1 MDGTWI
7 VSMIPAIE
15 RAECMWSMPEPMS
28 EPIVAPE
35 RSGALERVAQQLES
49 PPTEAADAVMY
60 ERPAV
65 TSPSAA
71 AAPEPVAFAPVRS
84 KTPLREDIEEALA
97 DGLRVAYAALN
108 PQQQA
113 AFREHAERLA
123 AMIEGMMTSGK
134 FDVKLVHD
142 RVVAWLKLIPKANTF
157 FLTQE
162 AKVKTDAI
170 LVLATRAKSLS

>member
-1 MDGTWI
+1 
-7 VSMIPAIE
+7 
-15 RAECMWSMPEPMS
+15 MS

-35 RSGALERVAQQLES
+35 RSGALERVSQQLES
-49 PPTEAADAVMY
+49 PRTETGDAWAV
-60 ERPAV
+60 ERPVA
-65 TSPSAA
+65 TSTSAT
-71 AAPEPVAFAPVRS
+71 AAPEPVALSPVAP

-97 DGLRVAYAALN
+97 DGLRVAYAALT

-113 AFREHAERLA
+113 VFREHAERLA

-134 FDVKLVHD
+134 VDVKLAHD

-170 LVLATRAKSLS
+170 LALQARRT